1 MSKDIN
7 LIQLVSIAR
16 AKMLK
21 NDQCFELASK
31 DRIMSDDD
39 FGFSLVSEQE
49 LKVHE
54 ELLKKKLDEQSSS
67 NVKTTTELIEK
78 INALRAMIMPLLLN
92 LAKDPEKEYIRW
104 PDRADKIQVFI
115 QRVNEFVDS

>member
-1 MSKDIN
+1 MSTDIN
-7 LIQLVSIAR
+7 LIQLVSTAR
-16 AKMLK
+16 ARMLK
-21 NDQCFELASK
+21 NDQCFEIASK

-54 ELLKKKLDEQSSS
+54 ELLKQKLDEQSSS
-67 NVKTTTELIEK
+67 NVKTTTELIDK

-92 LAKDPEKEYIRW
+92 LAKDPGKEYIRW
-104 PDRADKIQVFI
+104 PDRAEKIQVFI